1 MDLPPA
7 PTHGM
12 TNSSALQSRN
22 TSVRGSGHV
31 NGTRGRTNGLVNG
44 NGRTNGLGNGVG
56 RTNGLVNGVGRTNGL
71 TNGLTNGVR
80 PPNGQPARPLFRSV
94 TRRDLRAA
102 YGIFGGSVA
111 VMLLLSLLLGTQVP
125 PAPPYVFA
133 VDGNFTEWR
142 YVPLN
147 AGPVD
152 SGPAQANLL
161 AYAVHAEGSQLFA
174 YAKTR
179 GPLFAGPTVSSVY
192 VLVHDPARPG
202 YDAPETDAE
211 FVAEIWGWNG
221 ALQGTL
227 LRQWNGAADRDN
239 ASALQPVGPFPAIA
253 VGDEIELA
261 LDRNLIGF
269 DPALQAVVAAHASEV
284 LGLGAVVGLS
294 PGALV
299 VEEAPLTNVLSGPTP
314 VLQLTFRALARDI
327 RVNGVTFDLVGGGTV
342 LSLALPFWVAAGQN
356 TTQTVTLDPGLLPA
370 GQFVTLRVSAVDAVT
385 TANGT
390 AVPTT
395 IAGPEA
401 RAYIQILPAAKTID
415 GVFNDWT
422 NTTPDPIDPIPD
434 HLDIVASAMSVPG
447 NAYFYLETRGDILA
461 GAILPERRLPLP
473 PTNGSVPPPL
483 WLPRR
488 AGLDVL
494 RAYVETDSG
503 NVSGQ
508 SIGAITANRMI
519 EVTGRLGQ
527 IRSTSLFTWNS
538 TTSNWDL
545 VSELPNVA
553 FAGTQIEASV
563 SAAFLGP
570 VFNPLTVFAMSD
582 WSRSWDITDVPIP
595 SNAPSL
601 MVSVGPLHAN
611 PPNQISA
618 TLLVNT
624 PAIDGNCASSGGEYN
639 GASMGSN
646 AALRFFVGRRDD
658 TQFVYLCIQVTADTA
673 GNKNDWGE
681 IIFDTLH
688 NGGST
693 PQVDDKLFY
702 VFGNGD
708 AVLKRWQG
716 NGVGWDPQCLACDL
730 GDAGAS
736 RFAANEFYEFKIRYT
751 DVWGTLLPTGN
762 QTAGFAI
769 IAYDFNAGVAY
780 GWGGPAI
787 NENVPDTW
795 GHLFYPIPEFP
806 MPALAAVAMVI
817 IPIVRR
823 RRRAVAPTGV
833 SRGQDATELKVFPSS
848 ADGDRAEVAK
858 LGPTRQI

>member
-192 VLVHDPARPG
+192 VLVHDPTRPG

-639 GASMGSN
+639 GGSMGSN

>member
-1 MDLPPA
+1 
-7 PTHGM
+7 
-12 TNSSALQSRN
+12 
-22 TSVRGSGHV
+22 
-31 NGTRGRTNGLVNG
+31 
-44 NGRTNGLGNGVG
+44 
-56 RTNGLVNGVGRTNGL
+56 
-71 TNGLTNGVR
+71 
-80 PPNGQPARPLFRSV
+80 
-94 TRRDLRAA
+94 
-102 YGIFGGSVA
+102 
-111 VMLLLSLLLGTQVP
+111 MLLLSFLLGTQVP
-125 PAPPYVFA
+125 PAPRYVFA

-147 AGPVD
+147 SGSAD

-161 AYAVHAEGSQLFA
+161 AYAVHPEGSQLFA

-179 GPLFAGPTVSSVY
+179 GPLFAGPSVSSVY
-192 VLVHDPARPG
+192 VLIHDPTRPG
-202 YDAPETDAE
+202 YDAPETDAQ

-221 ALQGTL
+221 TLQGTL
-227 LRQWNGAADRDN
+227 LRQWNGAAD
-239 ASALQPVGPFPAIA
+239 
-253 VGDEIELA
+253 
-261 LDRNLIGF
+261 
-269 DPALQAVVAAHASEV
+269 
-284 LGLGAVVGLS
+284 
-294 PGALV
+294 
-299 VEEAPLTNVLSGPTP
+299 
-314 VLQLTFRALARDI
+314 
-327 RVNGVTFDLVGGGTV
+327 
-342 LSLALPFWVAAGQN
+342 QN
-356 TTQTVTLDPGLLPA
+356 TTQTVLLDPGVLPS
-370 GQFVTLRVSAVDAVT
+370 GQFVTLRVRAVDAVT

-390 AVPTT
+390 AVPST
-395 IAGPEA
+395 ISGPEA
-401 RAYIQILPAAKTID
+401 RAYVQTLPAAKTID
-415 GVFNDWT
+415 GVFNDWV
-422 NTTPDPIDPIPD
+422 NTTADPIDPIPD

-447 NAYFYLETRGDILA
+447 NAYFYMETRGDILA

-473 PTNGSVPPPL
+473 PTHGSVPPPL

-611 PPNQISA
+611 PPNQINA

-673 GNKNDWGE
+673 GNQNEWGG
-681 IIFDTLH
+681 IIFYTLH

-693 PQVDDKLFY
+693 PQVDAKLLYF
-702 VFGNGD
+702 FGHREPG
-708 AVLKRWQG
+708 LKRLQG
-716 NGVGWDPQCLACDL
+716 NGVGWGPPCLGCDL

-736 RFAANEFYEFKIRYT
+736 PLAGKQIYEFKIRYT

-806 MPALAAVAMVI
+806 TPALAAVAVVI

-823 RRRAVAPTGV
+823 RRRAVARTGV
-833 SRGQDATELKVFPSS
+833 SRGQEATELKAFPS
-848 ADGDRAEVAK
+848 AVDGDRAEVAK
-858 LGPTRQI
+858 LGPTRQT